1 MIRVYMRFYG
11 ITEIFKY
18 VLILIVSCIGIL
30 LSVIVTSVV
39 YAFLNK
45 RKTIY
50 KTVSDNKVDGKRSL
64 KL

>member
-1 MIRVYMRFYG
+1 MKLYG

-18 VLILIVSCIGIL
+18 LIILVVAGIGIL
-30 LSVIVTSVV
+30 LSVVVTSGV

-50 KTVSDNKVDGKRSL
+50 KTVSDNKLDGKRSL

>member
-1 MIRVYMRFYG
+1 MRFYG

>member
-1 MIRVYMRFYG
+1 MRFYG

-45 RKTIY
+45 RKTVY
-50 KTVSDNKVDGKRSL
+50 KTVSDNKLDGKRSL

>member
-1 MIRVYMRFYG
+1 MRFYG

-30 LSVIVTSVV
+30 LSVIVTSIV

>member
-30 LSVIVTSVV
+30 LSVIVTSIV

-64 KL
+64 K